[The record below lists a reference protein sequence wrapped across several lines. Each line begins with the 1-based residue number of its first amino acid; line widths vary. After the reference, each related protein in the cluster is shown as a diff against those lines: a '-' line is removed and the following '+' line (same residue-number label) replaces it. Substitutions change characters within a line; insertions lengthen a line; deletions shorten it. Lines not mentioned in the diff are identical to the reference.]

1 MKKTFKPTISNMLTC
16 HENSGSKLFCSDY
29 FNVMI
34 TDLRSCSMSLALNIV
49 IKDVV
54 AAGMMMMGVLEP
66 KRDKKHYINSNI
78 SCRWAQID

>member
-1 MKKTFKPTISNMLTC
+1 MLTC
-16 HENSGSKLFCSDY
+16 HENSASKLFCSDY
-29 FNVMI
+29 FNVFFTHNVRV

-66 KRDKKHYINSNI
+66 ERDKNI
-78 SCRWAQID
+78 K